1 MRSIRRGDGLNVVPF
16 IDIMLVLLA
25 IVLSISTFI
34 AQGKIKV
41 SLPNAKNAE
50 KSQPN
55 DQKVVVISV
64 DEHDNIFVDDKPT
77 NLEALSTVVKQ
88 TDPKTLID
96 LKSDKSSRFETFI
109 SIMDILK
116 EHNHENFSISTEAQ

>member
-1 MRSIRRGDGLNVVPF
+1 MKSIRRGDGLNVVPF

-77 NLEALSTVVKQ
+77 NLEALSAIIKQ

-116 EHNHENFSISTEAQ
+116 EHNHENFSISTEAK

>member
-25 IVLSISTFI
+25 IVLSVSTFI

-77 NLEALSTVVKQ
+77 NLEALSAAIKQ

-116 EHNHENFSISTEAQ
+116 EHNHENFSISTEVK

>member
-1 MRSIRRGDGLNVVPF
+1 MKSIRRGDGLNVVPF

-77 NLEALSTVVKQ
+77 NLEALSAIVKQ

-116 EHNHENFSISTEAQ
+116 EHNHENFSISTEVK

>member
-1 MRSIRRGDGLNVVPF
+1 MKSIRRGDGLNVVPF

-25 IVLSISTFI
+25 IVLSVSTFI
-34 AQGKIKV
+34 VQGKIKV

-77 NLEALSTVVKQ
+77 NLEALSAVIKQ

-116 EHNHENFSISTEAQ
+116 EHNHENFSISTEVK

>member
-1 MRSIRRGDGLNVVPF
+1 MKSIRRGDGLNVVPF

-25 IVLSISTFI
+25 IVLSVSTFI

-77 NLEALSTVVKQ
+77 NLEALSAVVKQ

-116 EHNHENFSISTEAQ
+116 EHNHENFSISTEVE

>member
-1 MRSIRRGDGLNVVPF
+1 MKSIRRGDGLNVVPF

-77 NLEALSTVVKQ
+77 NLEALSAVVKQ

-96 LKSDKSSRFETFI
+96 LKSDKNSRFETFI

-116 EHNHENFSISTEAQ
+116 EHNHENFSISTQAQ

>member
-25 IVLSISTFI
+25 IVLSVSTFI

-64 DEHDNIFVDDKPT
+64 DEHDNIFVDDKPM
-77 NLEALSTVVKQ
+77 NLEALSAVVKQ

>member
-1 MRSIRRGDGLNVVPF
+1 MKSIRRGDGLNVVPF

-77 NLEALSTVVKQ
+77 NLEALSAVVKQ

-116 EHNHENFSISTEAQ
+116 EHNHENFSISTQAQ

>member
-25 IVLSISTFI
+25 IVLSVSTFI

-64 DEHDNIFVDDKPT
+64 DEHDNIFVDDKPM
-77 NLEALSTVVKQ
+77 NLEALSAVVKQ

-116 EHNHENFSISTEAQ
+116 EHNHENFSISTQAK

>member
-1 MRSIRRGDGLNVVPF
+1 MKSIRRGDGLNVVPF

-64 DEHDNIFVDDKPT
+64 DEHDNIFVDDKPMT
-77 NLEALSTVVKQ
+77 LEALSAVVKQ

-116 EHNHENFSISTEAQ
+116 EHNHENFSISTQAQ

>member
-1 MRSIRRGDGLNVVPF
+1 MKSIRRGDGLNVVPF

-64 DEHDNIFVDDKPT
+64 DEHDNIFVDDKPM
-77 NLEALSTVVKQ
+77 NLEALNAVVKQ

-116 EHNHENFSISTEAQ
+116 EHNHENFSISTQAQ

>member
-1 MRSIRRGDGLNVVPF
+1 MKSIRRGDGLNVVPF

-34 AQGKIKV
+34 VQGKIKV

-50 KSQPN
+50 KTQSN

-77 NLEALSTVVKQ
+77 TLEALSAVVKQ

-116 EHNHENFSISTEAQ
+116 EHNHENFSISTQAQ

>member
-25 IVLSISTFI
+25 IVLSVSTFI

-64 DEHDNIFVDDKPT
+64 DDHDNIFVDDKPM
-77 NLEALSTVVKQ
+77 NLEALSAVVKQ

-116 EHNHENFSISTEAQ
+116 EHNHENFSISTQAQ

>member
-1 MRSIRRGDGLNVVPF
+1 MKSIRRGDGLNIVPF

-77 NLEALSTVVKQ
+77 NLEALSAVVKQ

-116 EHNHENFSISTEAQ
+116 EHNHENFSISTQAQ

>member
-1 MRSIRRGDGLNVVPF
+1 MKSIRRGDGLNIVPF

-41 SLPNAKNAE
+41 NLPNAKNTE

-77 NLEALSTVVKQ
+77 NLEALSAVVKQ

-116 EHNHENFSISTEAQ
+116 EHNHENFSISTQAQ

>member
-1 MRSIRRGDGLNVVPF
+1 MKSIRRGDGLNVVPF

-77 NLEALSTVVKQ
+77 NLEALSAVVKQ

-116 EHNHENFSISTEAQ
+116 EHNHENFSISTETQ

>member
-1 MRSIRRGDGLNVVPF
+1 MKSIRRGDGLNIVPF

-25 IVLSISTFI
+25 IVLSVSTFI
-34 AQGKIKV
+34 VQGKIKV

-64 DEHDNIFVDDKPT
+64 DEHDNIFVDDKPM
-77 NLEALSTVVKQ
+77 NLEALSAVVKQ

-116 EHNHENFSISTEAQ
+116 EHNHENFSISTQAQ

>member
-1 MRSIRRGDGLNVVPF
+1 MKSIRRGDGLNVVPF

-55 DQKVVVISV
+55 DQKVVIISV

-77 NLEALSTVVKQ
+77 NLEALSAVVKQ

-116 EHNHENFSISTEAQ
+116 EHNHENFSISTQAQ

>member
-25 IVLSISTFI
+25 IVLSVSTFI

-64 DEHDNIFVDDKPT
+64 DEHDNIFVDDKPM
-77 NLEALSTVVKQ
+77 NLEVLSAVVKQ

-116 EHNHENFSISTEAQ
+116 EHNHENFSISTEAK

>member
-1 MRSIRRGDGLNVVPF
+1 MKSIRRGDGLNVVPF

-34 AQGKIKV
+34 VQGKIKV

-50 KSQPN
+50 KTQSN

-77 NLEALSTVVKQ
+77 NLEALSAVVKQ

-116 EHNHENFSISTEAQ
+116 EHNHENFSISTETK

>member
-1 MRSIRRGDGLNVVPF
+1 MKSIRRGDGLNVVPF

-25 IVLSISTFI
+25 IVLSVSTFI

-55 DQKVVVISV
+55 DQKVVIISV

-116 EHNHENFSISTEAQ
+116 EHNHENFSISTQAQ

>member
-1 MRSIRRGDGLNVVPF
+1 MKSIRRGDGLNVVPF
-16 IDIMLVLLA
+16 IDIMLVLLV
-25 IVLSISTFI
+25 IVLSVSTFI

-77 NLEALSTVVKQ
+77 NLEALSAVVKQ

-116 EHNHENFSISTEAQ
+116 EHNHENFSISTQAQ

>member
-1 MRSIRRGDGLNVVPF
+1 MKNIRRGDGLNVVPF

-25 IVLSISTFI
+25 IVLSVSTFI

-77 NLEALSTVVKQ
+77 NLEALSAVIKQ

-116 EHNHENFSISTEAQ
+116 EHNHENFSISTEAK

>member
-1 MRSIRRGDGLNVVPF
+1 MKSIRRGDGLNVVPF

-41 SLPNAKNAE
+41 NLPNTKNAE

-64 DEHDNIFVDDKPT
+64 DEHDNIFVDDKPM
-77 NLEALSTVVKQ
+77 NLEALSAVVKQ

-116 EHNHENFSISTEAQ
+116 EHNHENFSISTQAQ

>member
-1 MRSIRRGDGLNVVPF
+1 MKSIRRGDGLNVVPF

-77 NLEALSTVVKQ
+77 NLEALSAAVKQ

-116 EHNHENFSISTEAQ
+116 EHNHENFSISTEAK

>member
-1 MRSIRRGDGLNVVPF
+1 MKSIRRGDGLNVVPF

-77 NLEALSTVVKQ
+77 NLEALSVVVKQ

-116 EHNHENFSISTEAQ
+116 EHNHENFSISTQAQ

>member
-1 MRSIRRGDGLNVVPF
+1 MKSIRRGDGLNVVPF

-64 DEHDNIFVDDKPT
+64 DEHDNIFVDDKPM
-77 NLEALSTVVKQ
+77 NLEALSAVVKQ

-116 EHNHENFSISTEAQ
+116 EHNHENFSISTESK

>member
-1 MRSIRRGDGLNVVPF
+1 MKSIRRGDGLNVVPF

-25 IVLSISTFI
+25 IVLSVSTFI

-50 KSQPN
+50 KTQSN

-77 NLEALSTVVKQ
+77 NLESLSAVVKQ

-116 EHNHENFSISTEAQ
+116 EHNHENFSISTETK

>member
-1 MRSIRRGDGLNVVPF
+1 MKSIRRGDGLNVVPF

-25 IVLSISTFI
+25 IVLSVSTFI

-50 KSQPN
+50 KTQSN

-77 NLEALSTVVKQ
+77 NLEALSAVVKQ

-116 EHNHENFSISTEAQ
+116 EHNHENFSISTEVK

>member
-25 IVLSISTFI
+25 IVLSVSTFI

-64 DEHDNIFVDDKPT
+64 DEHDNIFVDDKPM
-77 NLEALSTVVKQ
+77 NLEALSVVVKQ

>member
-25 IVLSISTFI
+25 IVLSVSTFI

-64 DEHDNIFVDDKPT
+64 DEHDNIFVDDKPM
-77 NLEALSTVVKQ
+77 NLEALSAIIKQ

-116 EHNHENFSISTEAQ
+116 EHNHENFSISTEAK

>member
-1 MRSIRRGDGLNVVPF
+1 MKSIRRGDGLNVVPF

-77 NLEALSTVVKQ
+77 NLEALSAIVKQ

-96 LKSDKSSRFETFI
+96 LKSDKGSRFETFI

-116 EHNHENFSISTEAQ
+116 EHNHENFSISTEAK

>member
-1 MRSIRRGDGLNVVPF
+1 MKSIRRGDGLNVVPF

-50 KSQPN
+50 KTQSN

-77 NLEALSTVVKQ
+77 TLEALSAVVKQ

-116 EHNHENFSISTEAQ
+116 EHNHENFSISTQAQ

>member
-1 MRSIRRGDGLNVVPF
+1 MKSIRRGDGLNVVPF

-64 DEHDNIFVDDKPT
+64 DEHDNIFVDDKPM
-77 NLEALSTVVKQ
+77 NLEALSAVVKQ
-88 TDPKTLID
+88 TDPETLID

-116 EHNHENFSISTEAQ
+116 EHNHENFSISTQAQ

>member
-1 MRSIRRGDGLNVVPF
+1 MKSIRRGDGLNVVPF

-77 NLEALSTVVKQ
+77 NLEALSAVIKQ

-116 EHNHENFSISTEAQ
+116 EHNHENFSISTQAK

>member
-1 MRSIRRGDGLNVVPF
+1 MKSIRRGDGLNVVPF

-64 DEHDNIFVDDKPT
+64 DEHDNIFVDDKPM
-77 NLEALSTVVKQ
+77 NLEALSAVVKQ

-96 LKSDKSSRFETFI
+96 LKSDKGSRFETFI

-116 EHNHENFSISTEAQ
+116 EHNHENFSISTQAQ

>member
-1 MRSIRRGDGLNVVPF
+1 MKSIRRGDGLNIVPF

-41 SLPNAKNAE
+41 NLPNAKNTE

-64 DEHDNIFVDDKPT
+64 DEHDNIFVDDKPM
-77 NLEALSTVVKQ
+77 NLEALSAVVKQ

-116 EHNHENFSISTEAQ
+116 EHNHENFSISTQAQ